1 MKTKILTLVTLAFIG
16 LNTAKA
22 QVGIGTTNPDASAAL
37 EVESTTKGFLPPRMT
52 TAQRDAISS
61 PASGLIIFNTS
72 NNCLEFYNNDWVSAC
87 DGSIVTSPPPPSTV
101 IGANGVEWMDRNLG
115 ASQVATSTN
124 DTQSYGDLYQW
135 GRAADGHETISRFSG
150 DGKTTS
156 GTINGN
162 TASNRPA
169 NATDTGAW
177 DGRFI
182 THTQGNRN
190 WLRNTSTN
198 NNLWSGVDGI
208 NNPCPTGFR
217 LPTIAEWNAERLN
230 WSSNSRNGAFVSSL
244 KLSSAGLRN
253 TAGTIQN
260 QSSGFYWS
268 STISGTDARALYFGT
283 STAHSLNSYRS
294 YGYSVRCLKD

>member
-52 TAQRDAISS
+52 TAQRDAISN

-135 GRAADGHETISRFSG
+135 GRAADGHEKRNST
-150 DGKTTS
+150 
-156 GTINGN
+156 TINGN
-162 TASNRPA
+162 TASNRPG
-169 NATDTGAW
+169 NATDQGVW

-182 THTQGNRN
+182 LRDGGDNN
-190 WLRNTSTN
+190 WLTNTSTN
-198 NNLWSGVDGI
+198 NNLWDGVNGT

-217 LPTIAEWNAERLN
+217 LPTDAEWDAERLTWAPN
-230 WSSNSRNGAFVSSL
+230 NNAVGAFASPL
-244 KLSSAGLRN
+244 KLPAAGYRQR
-253 TAGTIQN
+253 A
-260 QSSGFYWS
+260 SGSLENVGFHGSYWS
-268 STISGTDARALYFGT
+268 RTVSGVNARNIRFDSTSANMNTIFRANG
-283 STAHSLNSYRS
+283 R
-294 YGYSVRCLKD
+294 SVRCLKD